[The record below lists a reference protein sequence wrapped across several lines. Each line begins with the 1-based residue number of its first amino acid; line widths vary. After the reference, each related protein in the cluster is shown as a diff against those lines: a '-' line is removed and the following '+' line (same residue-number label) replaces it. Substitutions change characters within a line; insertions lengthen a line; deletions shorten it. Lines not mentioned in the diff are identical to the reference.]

1 MFQSK
6 ALRILKQQ
14 IRRGEFDD
22 NLDELVNAVLHT
34 VARRRRSVREEL
46 LDEFAVGDRVLT
58 LRGNYKPRYF
68 ADREGEIIRIED
80 GTIWIQLDEPI
91 LRSRGTI
98 QTLGMKGIEYL
109 EKL

>member
-1 MFQSK
+1 MHK
-6 ALRILKQQ
+6 TLVVLRKQ
-14 IRRGEFDD
+14 IRRGDFDD
-22 NLDELVNAVLHT
+22 DLDAVVNSVLQAV
-34 VARRRRSVREEL
+34 ASRRRRVREDL

-68 ADREGEIIRIED
+68 ADREGVISRIED
-80 GTIWIQLDEPI
+80 GTIWIELDEPI

-98 QTLGMKGIEYL
+98 QHIGMKGVEYL